1 MERRARIT
9 VILAAITLLF
19 VMLPAFAGQPLTASA
34 QDTIAAPAEAEI
46 AATTSEAGRVRSVPA
61 TWTAVE
67 GAAGYY
73 LTLCRIENGK
83 WVEASDRITVEST
96 EGQDTVSYD
105 FKEYVEDTRS
115 GHFGYKVRAYNSS
128 GLTSEETKSSNT
140 VEIYHISM
148 GFQYTGI
155 SFIVAAGSNISALIK
170 EAFETHIVSDFSIE
184 DGEYYW
190 YYHGEDHKILCFTKD
205 RQYKYSSLAEMKA
218 AALYVPGEDPKP
230 AIIEKDQKVEAFS
243 EDMLCEK
250 TGDLHKWKGDV
261 IRATTE
267 SSGHAVYTCED
278 CDASEEGEYYPRVAG
293 FELEKSSYTFTGKAI
308 TPAVKV
314 SDIYTEE
321 SGEYLREGKDYTVK
335 YTNNTKAGTG
345 KAEITLIGY
354 YEGKATLTFRIKK
367 ADLSSAEIS
376 SISAKTYK
384 GKAVKPLPVVKLG
397 GVKLKNGTD
406 FKVVYSGNTGAG
418 KAKAYIIGYGSTTG
432 MKTVGFKINKG
443 KNPLS
448 VKAGAPAVGYS
459 ELQKKAQNI
468 SAAKVLKFKK
478 KGQGKVTY
486 TKASG
491 DSKITIS
498 KKTGSVTLK
507 KGLKKGS
514 YKLKIKVKAAGN
526 ANYKAGTKSV
536 NVTIKVK

>member
-9 VILAAITLLF
+9 VILAAIALLF

-34 QDTIAAPAEAEI
+34 QDTIAAPASAEI
-46 AATTSEAGRVRSVPA
+46 AVTTSEAGRVMSVPA
-61 TWTAVE
+61 TWSAVE

-83 WVEASDRITVEST
+83 WVEASDQITVEST

-105 FKEYVEDTRS
+105 LKEYVDDFR
-115 GHFGYKVRAYNSS
+115 GGIFGYKVRAYNSS
-128 GLTSEETKSSNT
+128 GLTSGETKSSNT

-230 AIIEKDQKVEAFS
+230 AVIEKDQKVEAFS

-376 SISAKTYK
+376 SIPAKTYK
-384 GKAVKPLPVVKLG
+384 GKAIKPVPGVKLG
-397 GVKLKNGTD
+397 GVKLKNGTEPVILEITPRLDGCHMWNLIKHYCGADLLDACFRHLLEGEAVLTDNYVMPDEEYCLEFMSKESNATFKGSD
-406 FKVVYSGNTGAG
+406 FDTS
-418 KAKAYIIGYGSTTG
+418 KAEFVCSYYKDGDR
-432 MKTVGFKINKG
+432 
-443 KNPLS
+443 
-448 VKAGAPAVGYS
+448 
-459 ELQKKAQNI
+459 
-468 SAAKVLKFKK
+468 VLKVNGYIEKC
-478 KGQGKVTY
+478 GY
-486 TKASG
+486 M
-491 DSKITIS
+491 IYR
-498 KKTGSVTLK
+498 TGR
-507 KGLKKGS
+507 
-514 YKLKIKVKAAGN
+514 KLQ
-526 ANYKAGTKSV
+526 
-536 NVTIKVK
+536 